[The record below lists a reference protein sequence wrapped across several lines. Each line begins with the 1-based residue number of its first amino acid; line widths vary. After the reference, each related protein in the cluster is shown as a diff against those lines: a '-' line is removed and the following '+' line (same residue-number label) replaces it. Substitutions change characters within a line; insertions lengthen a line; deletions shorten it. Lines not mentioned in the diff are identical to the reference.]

1 MKFID
6 LFSGIGGFRS
16 ALEEL
21 GHDCIAFSEIDKF
34 AIKSYKAIYDTDG
47 EIELGNIS
55 EISDEYISELRGE
68 VDLVVGGSP
77 CQSFSVAGNRGGF
90 EDTRGTLFF
99 DYART
104 VADIKPKYFIYENVK
119 GMISHDKSN
128 TIKTVL
134 NTFNELGYYI
144 DFNIFNSKNYG
155 VPQNRERI
163 YIVGKRKDL
172 VPSPKFHEKK
182 KRKIKVDEIHNWAV
196 EHIEFVELLPKLKSN
211 VDTRLIDV
219 LEDDVDESFYLTKK
233 QTQNMSIDDDLSGR
247 LNQYNFRER
256 DIIHSP
262 YKVSPTLNTMQGGDR
277 QPKIAIKNF
286 KEMVE
291 VRKHSVSI
299 EELQKTLREAKK
311 KTKLTT
317 DQISTTLDVPKTKV
331 EHWFRTDSSF
341 SIPDKEVWCRLKN
354 LLEIET
360 SEFDKSITE
369 FVLKESEFDTTNR
382 VYDPNHLSPTINST
396 TEPKIAVVGNTS
408 RTKHNSSNI
417 YDSNGLAPT
426 ISARDYKG
434 PKQIAVREATKRGY
448 AIAEQGD
455 SVNVTY
461 PDSKTRRGRVG
472 KQVAQTL
479 QAGEVNQGVVMGGD
493 FDDKEIERNTLEI
506 LQTLQKE
513 IGEKEIAKWKSRI
526 LDTFQQEEI
535 LRQDVYEKRLDI
547 EQDEKKL
554 ERKEQSCE
562 CEVKN
567 RTFDKQERM
576 REMPINKEFRC
587 SSHGRGSIQQFA
599 RELTSIMQKLSHETS
614 QEKNLHRLRETTQG
628 NRLLR
633 KALSE
638 IQEIWRPSLYEEQ
651 SLRIRKLVPIETW
664 RLQGFTDEQFDKA
677 QQAGLSNSQ
686 LYKQAGNAVTV
697 NVVKYIADHL
707 LEED

>member
-21 GHDCIAFSEIDKF
+21 GHECIAFSEIDKF

-219 LEDDVDESFYLTKK
+219 LEDAVDESFYLTKK

-434 PKQIAVREATKRGY
+434 PKQILEDANFLNVDNSDINYY
-448 AIAEQGD
+448 AYDDYVISENVAEKIGKISDNHYAYIDPKIIELGNNLYLIINNEETQAEILMKTEDDGVYKSLEVLNEFD
-455 SVNVTY
+455 DEIT
-461 PDSKTRRGRVG
+461 SKISFGRFG
-472 KQVAQTL
+472 KQAVETLVSNIDVAKYGDTINAFNRTL
-479 QAGEVNQGVVMGGD
+479 DTSGISPTLTTRPDGFKTAILPVT
-493 FDDKEIERNTLEI
+493 KEI
-506 LQTLQKE
+506 
-513 IGEKEIAKWKSRI
+513 
-526 LDTFQQEEI
+526 
-535 LRQDVYEKRLDI
+535 
-547 EQDEKKL
+547 
-554 ERKEQSCE
+554 
-562 CEVKN
+562 
-567 RTFDKQERM
+567 
-576 REMPINKEFRC
+576 
-587 SSHGRGSIQQFA
+587 
-599 RELTSIMQKLSHETS
+599 
-614 QEKNLHRLRETTQG
+614 
-628 NRLLR
+628 
-633 KALSE
+633 
-638 IQEIWRPSLYEEQ
+638 
-651 SLRIRKLVPIETW
+651 RIRKLTPLECW
-664 RLQGFTDEQFDKA
+664 RLQGFSDEQFDKA

>member
-34 AIKSYKAIYDTDG
+34 AIKSYKSIYDTDG

-55 EISDEYISELRGE
+55 DISDEYISELRGE

-99 DYART
+99 EYART
-104 VADIKPKYFIYENVK
+104 VDDIKPNYFIYENVK

-144 DFNIFNSKNYG
+144 DFNIFNSKYYG

-182 KRKIKVDEIHNWAV
+182 KKKVKVDEIHNWAV
-196 EHIEFVELLPKLKSN
+196 EHIEFVELLPELKSN

-233 QTQNMSIDDDLSGR
+233 QTHHMTIEDDLSGR

-291 VRKHSVSI
+291 VRKHAVPI
-299 EELQKTLREAKK
+299 KELQKALREAKK
-311 KTKLTT
+311 KTKLTM

-341 SIPDKEVWCRLKN
+341 SIPDKEVWCKLKKI
-354 LLEIET
+354 LEIET
-360 SEFDKSITE
+360 SEFDKAITE

-396 TEPKIAVVGNTS
+396 SEPKIAVVGNTS
-408 RTKHNSSNI
+408 RTNHNSHNI

-434 PKQIAVREATKRGY
+434 PKQ
-448 AIAEQGD
+448 
-455 SVNVTY
+455 
-461 PDSKTRRGRVG
+461 
-472 KQVAQTL
+472 
-479 QAGEVNQGVVMGGD
+479 VMT
-493 FDDKEIERNTLEI
+493 E
-506 LQTLQKE
+506 
-513 IGEKEIAKWKSRI
+513 
-526 LDTFQQEEI
+526 
-535 LRQDVYEKRLDI
+535 DV
-547 EQDEKKL
+547 
-554 ERKEQSCE
+554 
-562 CEVKN
+562 
-567 RTFDKQERM
+567 
-576 REMPINKEFRC
+576 
-587 SSHGRGSIQQFA
+587 
-599 RELTSIMQKLSHETS
+599 
-614 QEKNLHRLRETTQG
+614 
-628 NRLLR
+628 
-633 KALSE
+633 
-638 IQEIWRPSLYEEQ
+638 
-651 SLRIRKLVPIETW
+651 RIRKLTPLECW
-664 RLQGFTDEQFDKA
+664 RLQSFSDEQFDKA
-677 QQAGLSNSQ
+677 HQAGLSNSQ

-707 LEED
+707 LEEDY

>member
-55 EISDEYISELRGE
+55 DISDEYISKLQGE

-104 VADIKPKYFIYENVK
+104 VDDIKPKYFIYENVK

-144 DFNIFNSKNYG
+144 DFNIFNSKYYG

-182 KRKIKVDEIHNWAV
+182 KRKIKMDEIHNWAV
-196 EHIEFVELLPKLKSN
+196 DHIEFVELLPELKSN

-291 VRKHSVSI
+291 VRKYEVPI
-299 EELQKTLREAKK
+299 EELQKILRESKD
-311 KTKLTT
+311 KTKLTIN
-317 DQISTTLDVPKTKV
+317 QISTTLDIPKTKV

-341 SIPDKEVWCRLKN
+341 SIPDREVWYKLKH

-360 SEFDKSITE
+360 SKFDKAITE

-382 VYDPNHLSPTINST
+382 VYDPDHLSPTINST
-396 TEPKIAVVGNTS
+396 SEPKIAVVGNTS

-426 ISARDYKG
+426 ISARDNKG
-434 PKQIAVREATKRGY
+434 PKQILEDANFLNVDNSDINYY
-448 AIAEQGD
+448 AYDDYVISENVAEKIGKISDNHYAYIDPKIIELGNNLYLIINNEETQAEILMKTEDDGVYKSLEVFNEFD
-455 SVNVTY
+455 DEIT
-461 PDSKTRRGRVG
+461 SKISFGRFG
-472 KQVAQTL
+472 KQAVETLVSNIDVAKYGDTINAFNRTL
-479 QAGEVNQGVVMGGD
+479 DTSGISPTLTTRPDGFKTAILPVT
-493 FDDKEIERNTLEI
+493 KEI
-506 LQTLQKE
+506 
-513 IGEKEIAKWKSRI
+513 
-526 LDTFQQEEI
+526 
-535 LRQDVYEKRLDI
+535 
-547 EQDEKKL
+547 
-554 ERKEQSCE
+554 
-562 CEVKN
+562 
-567 RTFDKQERM
+567 
-576 REMPINKEFRC
+576 
-587 SSHGRGSIQQFA
+587 
-599 RELTSIMQKLSHETS
+599 
-614 QEKNLHRLRETTQG
+614 
-628 NRLLR
+628 
-633 KALSE
+633 
-638 IQEIWRPSLYEEQ
+638 
-651 SLRIRKLVPIETW
+651 RIRKLTPRECW
-664 RLQGFTDEQFDKA
+664 RLQSFTDEQFDKA
-677 QQAGLSNSQ
+677 HQAGLSNSQ

>member
-6 LFSGIGGFRS
+6 LFSGVGGFRS

-21 GHDCIAFSEIDKF
+21 GHECIAFSEIDKF

-55 EISDEYISELRGE
+55 EISDEYISKLRGE

-77 CQSFSVAGNRGGF
+77 CQSFSVAGNRSGF

-104 VADIKPKYFIYENVK
+104 VDDIKPKYFIYENVK

-144 DFNIFNSKNYG
+144 DFNIFNSKYYG

-196 EHIEFVELLPKLKSN
+196 DHIEFVEMLPELKSN

-233 QTQNMSIDDDLSGR
+233 QTQYMSYSKNFSKPLTQKCEKVIQVGNTVKNKDTFGGNPQRGR
-247 LNQYNFRER
+247 VYSPKGISPALNCMR
-256 DIIHSP
+256 
-262 YKVSPTLNTMQGGDR
+262 GGGLE
-277 QPKIAIKNF
+277 PKIIIKNF

-291 VRKHSVSI
+291 VRKHVVPI
-299 EELQKTLREAKK
+299 EELQKILRESKD
-311 KTKLTT
+311 KTKLTIK
-317 DQISTTLDVPKTKV
+317 QISTTLDIPKTKV

-341 SIPDKEVWCRLKN
+341 SIPDREVWYKLKY
-354 LLEIET
+354 LLGIET
-360 SEFDKSITE
+360 SEFDKAITE
-369 FVLKESEFDTTNR
+369 YVLKESDFDTTNR

-434 PKQIAVREATKRGY
+434 PKQILEDANFLNVVNSDINYY
-448 AIAEQGD
+448 AYDDYVISENVAEKIGKISDNHYAYLDPKIIELGNNLKFIINNEETQAEILMKTEDDGVYKSLEVFNEFD
-455 SVNVTY
+455 DEIT
-461 PDSKTRRGRVG
+461 SKISFGRFG
-472 KQVAQTL
+472 KQAVETLVSNNDVAKYGDTINAFNRTL
-479 QAGEVNQGVVMGGD
+479 DTSGISPTLTTRPDGFKTAILPVT
-493 FDDKEIERNTLEI
+493 KEI
-506 LQTLQKE
+506 
-513 IGEKEIAKWKSRI
+513 
-526 LDTFQQEEI
+526 
-535 LRQDVYEKRLDI
+535 
-547 EQDEKKL
+547 
-554 ERKEQSCE
+554 
-562 CEVKN
+562 
-567 RTFDKQERM
+567 
-576 REMPINKEFRC
+576 
-587 SSHGRGSIQQFA
+587 
-599 RELTSIMQKLSHETS
+599 
-614 QEKNLHRLRETTQG
+614 
-628 NRLLR
+628 
-633 KALSE
+633 
-638 IQEIWRPSLYEEQ
+638 
-651 SLRIRKLVPIETW
+651 RIRKLTPLECW

>member
-21 GHDCIAFSEIDKF
+21 GHECIAFSEIDKF

-55 EISDEYISELRGE
+55 EISDEYISKLQGE

-104 VADIKPKYFIYENVK
+104 VSDIKPKYFIYENVK

-128 TIKTVL
+128 TVKTVL

-144 DFNIFNSKNYG
+144 DFNIFNSKYYG

-182 KRKIKVDEIHNWAV
+182 KRKVKVDEIHNWAV
-196 EHIEFVELLPKLKSN
+196 EHIEFVELLPELKSN

-277 QPKIAIKNF
+277 QPKIAIKSF
-286 KEMVE
+286 KEIVE
-291 VRKHSVSI
+291 VRKYEVPI
-299 EELQKTLREAKK
+299 EELQKILRESKD
-311 KTKLTT
+311 KTKLTIN
-317 DQISTTLDVPKTKV
+317 QISTTLDIPKTKV

-341 SIPDKEVWCRLKN
+341 SIPDREVWYKLKH

-360 SEFDKSITE
+360 SEFDKAITE

-408 RTKHNSSNI
+408 RTNHNSHNI
-417 YDSNGLAPT
+417 YDSDGLAPT

-434 PKQIAVREATKRGY
+434 PKQVLEY
-448 AIAEQGD
+448 ANFLKVVNSDINYYAYDDYVISENAAEKIGKISDNHYAYIDPKIIELRNNLKLIINNEETQAEILMKTEDDGVYRSLEVFNEFD
-455 SVNVTY
+455 DEIT
-461 PDSKTRRGRVG
+461 SKISFGRFG
-472 KQVAQTL
+472 KQAVETLVSNIDVAKYGDTINAFNRTL
-479 QAGEVNQGVVMGGD
+479 DTSGISPTLTTRPDGFKTAILPVT
-493 FDDKEIERNTLEI
+493 KEI
-506 LQTLQKE
+506 
-513 IGEKEIAKWKSRI
+513 
-526 LDTFQQEEI
+526 
-535 LRQDVYEKRLDI
+535 
-547 EQDEKKL
+547 
-554 ERKEQSCE
+554 
-562 CEVKN
+562 
-567 RTFDKQERM
+567 
-576 REMPINKEFRC
+576 
-587 SSHGRGSIQQFA
+587 
-599 RELTSIMQKLSHETS
+599 
-614 QEKNLHRLRETTQG
+614 
-628 NRLLR
+628 
-633 KALSE
+633 
-638 IQEIWRPSLYEEQ
+638 
-651 SLRIRKLVPIETW
+651 RIRKLTPLECW
-664 RLQGFTDEQFDKA
+664 RLQGFSDEQFDKA